1 MNLKWLTL
9 TFIVSAMSNDVLI
22 ESYML
27 RICEKY
33 RLKHIEEFTVDE
45 ITRELDPE
53 LTGLGK
59 KVAR

>member
-1 MNLKWLTL
+1 
-9 TFIVSAMSNDVLI
+9 MSNDVLI

-27 RICEKY
+27 RIYEKY

-53 LTGLGK
+53 LTGSGK

>member
-1 MNLKWLTL
+1 
-9 TFIVSAMSNDVLI
+9 MSNDVLI
-22 ESYML
+22 EIYKL
-27 RICEKY
+27 LICEKY

-53 LTGLGK
+53 LTGLDK

>member
-1 MNLKWLTL
+1 
-9 TFIVSAMSNDVLI
+9 MSNDVSI

-33 RLKHIEEFTVDE
+33 RLKHIEGFTADE

>member
-1 MNLKWLTL
+1 
-9 TFIVSAMSNDVLI
+9 MSNDVLI

-53 LTGLGK
+53 LTGQKYRYLLRRPRILNK
-59 KVAR
+59 LDEIN

>member
-1 MNLKWLTL
+1 
-9 TFIVSAMSNDVLI
+9 MSNDVLI

-45 ITRELDPE
+45 VTKELDPE
-53 LTGLGK
+53 LTGSGK
-59 KVAR
+59 RVA